1 MKKQLLFLILI
12 LSFSITISAQSISF
26 TSAELTTAE
35 IGSIIKV
42 DYKYTIAAD
51 GYIYCAIELL
61 DDWTWSANVV
71 NAELTSAVAGTD
83 VTGSFNLTIPT
94 GIIPTADLAGNLN
107 YKIKIELKQNPS
119 DWLAGVYPATQI
131 NITPSTLSTIDVE
144 QKLNN
149 IKVYPSPAKN
159 FIQIKNTSSLN
170 ITDVKITNILGKE
183 IFSSKLMKSEI
194 DVSKFKTGIYLITI
208 LSEEKSKTIKFIK
221 Q

>member
-12 LSFSITISAQSISF
+12 LSFSVTICAQSISF
-26 TSAELTTAE
+26 TSTELSTAE
-35 IGSIIKV
+35 IGSTVKV

-71 NAELTSAVAGTD
+71 NEELTSAVAGTD

-94 GIIPTADLAGNLN
+94 GITPTADLAGNLN

-119 DWLAGVYPATQI
+119 DWLAGAYPATQI
-131 NITPSTLSTIDVE
+131 NMTPSTLSTIDVE

-183 IFSSKLMKSEI
+183 IFSSKLIKSKI